1 MTSLVALMK
10 HFEALIVS
18 HSNRFPLSLTIYN
31 SYNISHHLDFAHI
44 SQFHFDNDYD
54 NDGWMEEFSIFESHL
69 LVSKLYFSGK
79 ANNRA
84 VQSRA
89 EREMTKIAF

>member
-1 MTSLVALMK
+1 MK

-44 SQFHFDNDYD
+44 SQFHFNNDYD
-54 NDGWMEEFSIFESHL
+54 NDG
-69 LVSKLYFSGK
+69 
-79 ANNRA
+79 
-84 VQSRA
+84 
-89 EREMTKIAF
+89 